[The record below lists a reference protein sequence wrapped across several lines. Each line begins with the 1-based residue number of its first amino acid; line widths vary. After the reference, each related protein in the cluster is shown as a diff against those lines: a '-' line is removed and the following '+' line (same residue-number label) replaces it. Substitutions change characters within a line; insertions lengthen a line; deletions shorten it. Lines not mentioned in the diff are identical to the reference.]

1 MRYKRNPYEGLREHD
16 IEHRELLARLRAA
29 ADTLKSF
36 NVLDPRD
43 PKFQALLP
51 EAALNWPN
59 RELRQAVEKAE
70 SDVKFYADFF
80 QKRNPRRRNPDTR
93 RIVVAWVI
101 PDGAREI
108 VPGEWERSWDGSHHV
123 EKTRSAPKA
132 LTAMWLNEGSA
143 ADIKAAKHYAAT
155 ERPPEGATWSGV
167 FDYPSTEKDP
177 LGRAKKDALLAFV
190 KKYGRRNPFHRR

>member
-1 MRYKRNPYEGLREHD
+1 MRHKRNPYEGLREHD

-80 QKRNPRRRNPDTR
+80 QKRNPRKRSKMSYRKKNPLDSERWKVGSRTY
-93 RIVVAWVI
+93 VV
-101 PDGAREI
+101 
-108 VPGEWERSWDGSHHV
+108 ERSTGGWRARWFGSDNENHWFARDGGELPQVNMGAHWSRGLFPSKA
-123 EKTRSAPKA
+123 EA
-132 LTAMWLNEGSA
+132 LTAANAPGYVSQG
-143 ADIKAAKHYAAT
+143 D
-155 ERPPEGATWSGV
+155 R
-167 FDYPSTEKDP
+167 DP
-177 LGRAKKDALLAFV
+177 MGTL
-190 KKYGRRNPFHRR
+190 YQRNPRRRKF